1 MGAVEIASST
11 ERESL
16 VLCHVL
22 FQVQRI
28 EEWQIFKRIAIG
40 LSPTAKINQKQST
53 LNLASPAQP
62 SQNRRDGVC

>member
-16 VLCHVL
+16 VLCPVL

-28 EEWQIFKRIAIG
+28 KEWQIFKRIAIG
-40 LSPTAKINQKQST
+40 LSPTAKINQS
-53 LNLASPAQP
+53 
-62 SQNRRDGVC
+62 